1 MHRRQRPEAG
11 NGTPVQ
17 LTQVGSISRSTRRH
31 TPCRALVG
39 KSPDQELPSS
49 GSLRRSARSSLSGRG
64 LLETRRPSS
73 QFRGVPPRSY
83 SQSHVRFFLSHFF
96 LSLQPCHAPF
106 FCFDS
111 PTGGAI
117 GLTNACCDCF
127 VFCNQYLRLSLR
139 MQGQR
144 LRSKYL

>member
-64 LLETRRPSS
+64 LLETRRPYRRPPRQAPDLATSAASHQGRSRPPSS
-73 QFRGVPPRSY
+73 QFRGVPPRSC
-83 SQSHVRFFLSHFF
+83 SQSHVRFFLPHFF
-96 LSLQPCHAPF
+96 LSLFSHVTLLFFALTRQPA
-106 FCFDS
+106 
-111 PTGGAI
+111 
-117 GLTNACCDCF
+117 GL
-127 VFCNQYLRLSLR
+127 L
-139 MQGQR
+139 G
-144 LRSKYL
+144 